1 MTLAGRSTLPY
12 GLLMSTVSPFLM
24 PRASASTVD
33 MKHSCGKAS
42 RRLVTGSCNRKR
54 APARKEWGVHESSG
68 NSSVCVP
75 MPCSGSP
82 ICHLPMGGVVE

>member
-33 MKHSCGKAS
+33 MKRSCGKAS
-42 RRLVTGSCNRKR
+42 RRLVTGSCNEWAR
-54 APARKEWGVHESSG
+54 RKEWGVHKSSG

-82 ICHLPMGGVVE
+82 ICHLPMGEMVE